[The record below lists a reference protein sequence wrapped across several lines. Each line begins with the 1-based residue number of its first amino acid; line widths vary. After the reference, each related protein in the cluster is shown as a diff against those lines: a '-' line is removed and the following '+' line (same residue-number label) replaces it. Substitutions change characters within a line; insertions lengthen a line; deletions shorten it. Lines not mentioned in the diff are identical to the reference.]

1 MHRRS
6 LRTIAASLTS
16 FSLLVSLMGTALAV
30 DPTELGATSLEPDGA
45 PITTAKSRS
54 GALAE
59 TDPAL
64 LGRNDTTPV
73 PVFVKLDYDAVAS
86 YSGGVEGLAPTS
98 PAVTGKSLKANKGAV
113 DAYRQHLSTEEAA
126 ARQAIDSAVPQSTML
141 DSFQVAYGGLTG
153 VVPANKISALL
164 AVDGVVAVQENTL
177 EQPQTDATPD
187 FIGATEAWAQISDS
201 TTAGERVIVGVIDSG
216 IWPEHP
222 SLMDNGIA
230 YAGPQLGCEFGD
242 GADPDLGAAF
252 TCNDKLIGAYAFVD
266 TYLAFGPAPLPGE
279 FCADDESECS
289 ARDANGHGT
298 HTATTAAG
306 SHVDEVE
313 LLGVDR
319 GPISGIAPGAHVVAY
334 RVCLDQGCFQSDSM
348 AAVEQAIDDGVDVL
362 NFSIS
367 GGSSAY
373 TDAVELAFLDAYAA
387 GILVNASAGN
397 AGPAAGTADHAGP
410 WTNTVGASTSD
421 RHFLTTVSLTAD
433 GASLDLIGATV
444 TSGVETAAGLIL
456 AEDVPGYDDSLCQT
470 DLPAD
475 SAVGQIVACERGV
488 VARVDK
494 SRHVLPSGAAGMILY
509 NLDPANGTGLNTDNH
524 FLPSVHIDVADGE
537 ALLDF
542 LGANAATEATW
553 DGGIA
558 TEVAGDVMAGFSSR
572 GPVGDFLKPDVT
584 GPGVQILAGN
594 TPAPV
599 GEGTGV
605 PGQLFQAIQG
615 TSMSSP
621 HSAGVSALVKAAH
634 PDWTPGQIKSA
645 LMTSSLQSVLKED
658 GATPADPFDRGAG
671 SIRANRAISPTITF
685 DVDADDYYASA
696 TDPLGRLHLNLPSVY
711 ANPMPGAVD
720 TDRTLTNVS
729 GSKQNLQ
736 VSTQAP
742 AGALITVSPSKF
754 SLGAGASQ
762 EIEITIDGTNLDDGI
777 YVGQITLDVKGQ
789 ANDAIMPVVFN
800 RTQGG
805 VTLDHQCDP
814 TEFAR
819 GTATDCSATVTNFL
833 PVEAQASLNV
843 STTASAN
850 KLAIQNVGAPGIP
863 SGNGFN
869 WSGSLSPAL
878 APTVDGMTLG
888 GGQPYGFIPM
898 SALGVDPEPAFEDEQ
913 ISNYNTDPFQFGSE
927 TYSSIGV
934 DSNGYLVIGGGTA
947 EDNNCCDPQ
956 TFPDAARPNNVLAPF
971 WTDLNP
977 EDGGSIYVA
986 GVGDGVDNWVVVE
999 WEEIPEWGSAA
1010 SPGGAVSYTFQ
1021 VWINTGTEEIT
1032 YVYALVEGDG
1042 TSDGLSVGAENRD
1055 ATSGTNLGA
1064 VPAAGTQYSI
1074 ETSPPAAGGS
1084 VTIPYEALGNGKG
1097 TYDIVATMRSDLQN
1111 GDTRKVVTLTVR

>member
-1 MHRRS
+1 M
-6 LRTIAASLTS
+6 
-16 FSLLVSLMGTALAV
+16 MGTALAV
-30 DPTELGATSLEPDGA
+30 DPTQLSATALEPDGA

-73 PVFVKLDYDAVAS
+73 PVFIKLDYDAVAS
-86 YSGGVEGLAPTS
+86 YAGGVEGLAPTS
-98 PAVTGKSLKANKGAV
+98 PEITGKSLKANQGAV
-113 DAYRQHLSTEEAA
+113 NAYREHLSGQEAA
-126 ARQAIDSAVPQSTML
+126 AREAIEAAVPQSTVL
-141 DSFQVAYGGLTG
+141 DSFQVAYGGVTG
-153 VVPANKISALL
+153 IVPANKISALL
-164 AVDGVVAVQENTL
+164 AVDGVVAVQENKL
-177 EQPQTDATPD
+177 EQPLTDATPD

-201 TTAGERVIVGVIDSG
+201 TTAGEGVIVGVIDSG

-222 SLMDNGIA
+222 SLIDNGIT
-230 YAGPQLGCEFGD
+230 YGGPALGCEFGD
-242 GADPDLGAAF
+242 GSDPDLGADF

-266 TYLAFGPAPLPGE
+266 TYLAFNANPPLEGE
-279 FCADDESECS
+279 FCNDARTECS

-306 SHVDEVE
+306 SHVDEVD

-334 RVCLDQGCFQSDSM
+334 RVCLNDGCYQGDSV
-348 AAVEQAIDDGVDVL
+348 AAVEQAIEDGVDVL

-397 AGPAAGTADHAGP
+397 AGPGAATANHAGP

-421 RHFLTTVSLTAD
+421 RHFLTTVNLTAD
-433 GASLDLIGATV
+433 GGSDALTGATV
-444 TSGVETAAGLIL
+444 TSGVATPGEVIL

-470 DLPAD
+470 ELPAD

-488 VARVDK
+488 IARVDK
-494 SRHVLPSGAAGMILY
+494 SKHVLPSGAAGMILY

-524 FLPSVHIDVADGE
+524 FLPSVHVDVAEGE

-542 LGANAATEATW
+542 LAANPGTQATW
-553 DGGIA
+553 DGGTA
-558 TEVAGDVMAGFSSR
+558 TAVPGDVMAGFSSR
-572 GPVGDFLKPDVT
+572 GPLGDFLKPDVT
-584 GPGVQILAGN
+584 APGVQILAGN

-671 SIRANRAISPTITF
+671 SIRANRAIAPTITF

-711 ANPMPGAVD
+711 ADPMPGAVD

-729 GSKQNLQ
+729 GAKQNIQ
-736 VSTQAP
+736 ISTLAP
-742 AGALITVSPSKF
+742 AGSSITVSPDKF
-754 SLGAGASQ
+754 SVEAGASQ
-762 EIEITIDGTNLDDGI
+762 EIEITIDGTDLDDGT
-777 YVGQITLDVKGQ
+777 YFGQITLDVKGQ
-789 ANDAIMPVVFN
+789 GTDAVMPVAFN
-800 RTQGG
+800 KTQGG
-805 VTLDHQCDP
+805 VTLDHECDP
-814 TEFAR
+814 TEFPR

-843 STTASAN
+843 STAARTN
-850 KLAIQNVGAPGIP
+850 RLAIQNVGAPGIP

-869 WSGSLSPAL
+869 WSGSLAPAL
-878 APTVDGMTLG
+878 PPTVDGMTLG
-888 GGQPYGFIPM
+888 GGQPYGYF
-898 SALGVDPEPAFEDEQ
+898 SLAGLGVPPESGFGDET
-913 ISNYNTDPFQFGSE
+913 IANYDTDPFQFGSE
-927 TYSSIGV
+927 TYTSIAV
-934 DSNGYLVIGGGTA
+934 DSNGYVVVGGGNA
-947 EDNNCCDPQ
+947 EDNDCCNPQ
-956 TFPDAARPNNVLAPF
+956 TFPNPARPNNVLAPF

-977 EDGGSIYVA
+977 AEGGNIYVT
-986 GVGDGVDNWVVVE
+986 GLTDGVDDWIVVE
-999 WEEIPEWGSAA
+999 WANISEFGA
-1010 SPGGAVSYTFQ
+1010 SGATSYTFQ

-1032 YVYALVEGDG
+1032 YTYALVEGDG
-1042 TSDGLSVGAENRD
+1042 TADGLSVGAENRD
-1055 ATSGTNLGA
+1055 GSSGTNLGS
-1064 VPAAGTQYSI
+1064 VPAAGTKYGI

-1097 TYDIVATMRSDLQN
+1097 TYDIVATMRSNLLN
-1111 GDTRKVVTLTVR
+1111 GDTTKVVTLTVR